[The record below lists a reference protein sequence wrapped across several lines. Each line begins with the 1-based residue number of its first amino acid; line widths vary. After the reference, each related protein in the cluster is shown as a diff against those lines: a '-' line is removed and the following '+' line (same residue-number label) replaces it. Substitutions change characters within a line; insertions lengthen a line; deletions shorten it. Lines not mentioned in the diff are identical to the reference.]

1 MKTVIQE
8 LIDEVVEHLT
18 YDDGLSEDNR
28 VTYETIRLRLIGKLE
43 KEKEQII
50 NAHEQG
56 WSDAYDYYITEADSY
71 SCAPIQADDYYNET
85 YQNK

>member
-1 MKTVIQE
+1 MTPKETTVE
-8 LIDEVVEHLT
+8 WL
-18 YDDGLSEDNR
+18 YNR
-28 VTYETIRLRLIGKLE
+28 FLFAGYAAPTHWKEQALKM
-43 KEKEQII
+43 EKEQII
-50 NAHEQG
+50 NAHQQG